1 MKSYMNKDLE
11 LLKQYATQDSII
23 TLWHAL
29 QTEYLNY
36 EFSQSYSI
44 PVTLSTL
51 STNYLVRA
59 LITKGLEYH
68 NPQLNSLFGV
78 QSIN

>member
-1 MKSYMNKDLE
+1 MKSYMNKDLD

-29 QTEYLNY
+29 QTEYSNY

-59 LITKGLEYH
+59 LITKGSEYH

>member
-29 QTEYLNY
+29 QTEYSNY

-59 LITKGLEYH
+59 LITKG
-68 NPQLNSLFGV
+68 
-78 QSIN
+78 

>member
-23 TLWHAL
+23 TLRHAL
-29 QTEYLNY
+29 QTEYSNY

-59 LITKGLEYH
+59 LITKG
-68 NPQLNSLFGV
+68 
-78 QSIN
+78 

>member
-29 QTEYLNY
+29 QTEYSNY

-59 LITKGLEYH
+59 LITKASEYH